1 MAREVVRRTA
11 SDNRYLHKDFHGAL
25 SVGLEYVEHHFGEEA
40 VREYLRQFA
49 RAFYAPLVADLKRRG
64 LVALEEHFAKVYA
77 EEGGDVRITLSE
89 EELRIE
95 VEACPAVTHM
105 RERGYPVA
113 RLFRETTRTV
123 NETICEG
130 TPYTAEL
137 LSYDDRTGRSI
148 QCFRRRTP

>member
-11 SDNRYLHKDFHGAL
+11 RDNRYLHKDFHGAL
-25 SVGLEYVEHHFGEEA
+25 SVGLEYIEHRFGEKA

-49 RAFYAPLVADLKRRG
+49 RAFYAPLTADLERRG
-64 LVALEEHFAKVYA
+64 LVALEEHFAKVYE

-95 VEACPAVTHM
+95 VKACPAVAHM

-137 LSYDDRTGRSI
+137 WCQETLSGCHRAFHW
-148 QCFRRRTP
+148 Q

>member
-1 MAREVVRRTA
+1 MAKEVVRRTA
-11 SDNRYLHKDFHGAL
+11 RDNRYLHKDFHGAL

-40 VREYLRQFA
+40 VRDYLRQFA
-49 RAFYAPLVADLKRRG
+49 RAFYAPLTADLKRRG
-64 LVALEEHFAKVYA
+64 LVALEEHFAKLY
-77 EEGGDVRITLSE
+77 EEEAGDVRITLSE

-105 RERGYPVA
+105 RRRGYPVA

-130 TPYTAEL
+130 TPYAAEL
-137 LSYDDRTGRSI
+137 LAYDDETGRSI
-148 QCFRRRTP
+148 QRFRRRTP